1 MPTDT
6 IALRPFDPVD
16 APGLTSF
23 LHRAYAELGQRGLNF
38 TAVDQ
43 DVETTLWRASKGRC
57 WVAVDRDALPP
68 HGEQVHAGGREQ
80 THAGERGLARDA
92 APDLGREA
100 LAQGLGN
107 RGQIVG
113 TVTISLPPGPH
124 IGRLTPVAARAG
136 AWLNQMAVD
145 PDRRGLGIASRLW
158 QTGLAWA
165 VARGVTTIGVDT
177 AAPAT
182 HLQELYSRWGFVAS
196 DTIQWPGKSYES
208 IVMLREVP

>member
-43 DVETTLWRASKGRC
+43 DVETTLWRASRGRC
-57 WVAVDRDALPP
+57 WVAVDRDAPPP
-68 HGEQVHAGGREQ
+68 HGEQTHAGEGEQ
-80 THAGERGLARDA
+80 THAGERGLAHDA

-100 LAQGLGN
+100 PAQVLGT

-165 VARGVTTIGVDT
+165 AARGVTTIGVDT
-177 AAPAT
+177 AAPAK